1 MLSQRFTDALTYAS
15 ELHANQK
22 RKGSGVPYVSHL
34 LGVTSIVLDA
44 GGNEDEAIAALLH
57 DAIEDCGGATI
68 RDNIRQRFGDK
79 VAAIVDECTESDV
92 TPKPPWRDRKQ
103 AYINSIP
110 HLSSSGRLVGLAD
123 KIHNARSI
131 VADYR
136 QLGEAIWQRFKGGRD
151 GTLWY
156 YQSVVAA
163 FRSHDNSPLVE
174 ELARAVVDLQKL
186 VAQTEN
192 V

>member
-1 MLSQRFTDALTYAS
+1 MLSQRFTDALTYAN
-15 ELHANQK
+15 ELHAHQK

-34 LGVTSIVLDA
+34 LGVASIVLDA

-68 RDNIRQRFGDK
+68 RDSIRQRFGKK

-103 AYINSIP
+103 AYIDSIP
-110 HLSSSGRLVGLAD
+110 HLSPSGRLVGLAD

-136 QLGEAIWQRFKGGRD
+136 QIGETIWQRFRGGRD

-156 YQSVVAA
+156 YQSLVAA

-174 ELARAVVDLQKL
+174 ELARTVVDLQKL

>member
-1 MLSQRFTDALTYAS
+1 
-15 ELHANQK
+15 
-22 RKGSGVPYVSHL
+22 
-34 LGVTSIVLDA
+34 VTSIVLDA

-68 RDNIRQRFGDK
+68 RDRIRQRFGDK

-174 ELARAVVDLQKL
+174 ELARTVVDLQKL

>member
-174 ELARAVVDLQKL
+174 ELARTVVDLQKL

>member
-68 RDNIRQRFGDK
+68 RDRIRQRFGDK

-174 ELARAVVDLQKL
+174 ELARTVVDLQKL